1 MPDPSSVLERDALRT
16 QAVAPSSRHKP
27 ASGIVNRGLSEPSEL
42 QTTANTTSFPSER
55 FVKPALS

>member
-1 MPDPSSVLERDALRT
+1 M
-16 QAVAPSSRHKP
+16 
-27 ASGIVNRGLSEPSEL
+27 NRGLSEPSEL

>member
-1 MPDPSSVLERDALRT
+1 MPDPSSVLEQDALWT
-16 QAVAPSSRHKP
+16 QTVAPRSQHNP
-27 ASGIVNRGLSEPSEL
+27 TPGIVNRGLSEPSEL